1 MIYTCTMNLAID
13 LYIKTEKMKPFEV
26 NRTQEADY
34 QPNGKG
40 VNVSFIL
47 KQLGLDNTA
56 LGFSAGFTGA
66 FIKEELEKKDIPTQ
80 FVSVDG
86 ITRVNVFAQV
96 TSEQQ
101 EYKLVN
107 QGPSVTPEQ
116 VQQLL
121 DIIHNFNQDDYLFVS
136 GSHPQGVTQATYEAI
151 GQASMAQ
158 GFHWILDTSAPF
170 VPELLQ
176 YHPYLIKP
184 NDEEVAAWFN
194 LTNPTLDDLKRC
206 GQALLDKGAQNVLM
220 SLGGD
225 GALLFTPEETLHLT
239 APKGEVVNTACA
251 GDTLL
256 ATFVGSRLQGAS
268 NLEAL
273 TKAIAAGSSTAF
285 RPGLTDFSDVP
296 DLSQQVSVISH
307 EQK

>member
-13 LYIKTEKMKPFEV
+13 LYIKTEKMNPFEV

-66 FIKEELEKKDIPTQ
+66 FIKEELEKKGIPTQ

-296 DLSQQVSVISH
+296 DLSQQVSVITH

>member
-13 LYIKTEKMKPFEV
+13 LYIKTEKMNPFEV

-66 FIKEELEKKDIPTQ
+66 FIKEELEKKGIPTQ

-121 DIIHNFNQDDYLFVS
+121 DIIHTFNQDDYLFVS

-256 ATFVGSRLQGAS
+256 ATFVGSRLKGAS